1 MNLRIADCGLQNSNF
16 LGNAGS
22 YTMTEPSQGT
32 ALHNSKSAIRNS
44 QSTDLSRYNKKLELI
59 LRTSARIFAEK
70 SYHST
75 SMRDI
80 SRATGVSLAG
90 LYHYCKS
97 KEELLFLIQD
107 HCFGRVLERLEER
120 IKTIEDPL
128 EKFRIFVDN
137 HLSFFAAN
145 MSEMKVLSHEA
156 ESLGG
161 DLHEHVSTRKRQ
173 YTRTARKILSEVQ
186 QTTVGSESHKPRRNG
201 HLKRNRKPVDI
212 TVATYALFGMMN
224 WIYNWYDP
232 RGKLSVSQLVDNITR
247 LFLTGFLSQTSV
259 ALADSGKAEKMSIWR
274 TA

>member
-1 MNLRIADCGLQNSNF
+1 M
-16 LGNAGS
+16 
-22 YTMTEPSQGT
+22 
-32 ALHNSKSAIRNS
+32 SANV
-44 QSTDLSRYNKKLELI
+44 QEDLSRYDQKLELI

-107 HCFGRVLERLEER
+107 HCFGRVLERLEQR
-120 IKTIEDPL
+120 IKGLDDPFQKL
-128 EKFRIFVDN
+128 RVLIDN

-145 MSEMKVLSHEA
+145 MAEMKVLSHEA
-156 ESLGG
+156 ESLSG
-161 DLHEHVSTRKRQ
+161 DLHKHVSSKKERYARL
-173 YTRTARKILSEVQ
+173 ARKILRELQ
-186 QTTVGSESHKPRRNG
+186 QQQSGS
-201 HLKRNRKPVDI
+201 PVDL

-224 WIYNWYDP
+224 WIYNWYDTS
-232 RGKLSVSQLVDNITR
+232 GKLSVSQLVDNISR
-247 LFLTGFLSQTSV
+247 LFLNGFLASAESQFITS
-259 ALADSGKAEKMSIWR
+259 DSTSSEKMNIWR

>member
-1 MNLRIADCGLQNSNF
+1 
-16 LGNAGS
+16 
-22 YTMTEPSQGT
+22 MT
-32 ALHNSKSAIRNS
+32 ND
-44 QSTDLSRYNKKLELI
+44 QSRHDQKLELI

-107 HCFGRVLERLEER
+107 HCFGRVLERVEER
-120 IKTIEDPL
+120 IRGVGDPF
-128 EKFRIFVDN
+128 EKLRIFIDN

-145 MSEMKVLSHEA
+145 MAEMKVLSHEA
-156 ESLGG
+156 ESLAG
-161 DLHEHVSTRKRQ
+161 DLHTKVSTRKEK
-173 YTRTARKILSEVQ
+173 YAKLARRILRDIQ
-186 QTTVGSESHKPRRNG
+186 ESQPANARID
-201 HLKRNRKPVDI
+201 L

-232 RGKLSVSQLVDNITR
+232 SGKLSVNQLVDNITN
-247 LFLTGFLSQTSV
+247 LFLRGFLTSEV
-259 ALADSGKAEKMSIWR
+259 EEFALTKSRTSGNVNVWR

>member
-1 MNLRIADCGLQNSNF
+1 MLQ
-16 LGNAGS
+16 
-22 YTMTEPSQGT
+22 P
-32 ALHNSKSAIRNS
+32 
-44 QSTDLSRYNKKLELI
+44 SRYDQKLEFI
-59 LRTSARIFAEK
+59 LRTAARIFAEK

-80 SRATGVSLAG
+80 SRATNISLAG

-107 HCFGRVLERLEER
+107 NCFGRVLERLEER
-120 IKTIEDPL
+120 LLEVEDPIV
-128 EKFRIFVDN
+128 RHGIFIEN

-161 DLHEHVSTRKRQ
+161 ELYTHVSTRKDK
-173 YTRTARKILSEVQ
+173 YTRLARKILQEVQ
-186 QTTVGSESHKPRRNG
+186 TSRQNKQ
-201 HLKRNRKPVDI
+201 PVDL

-232 RGKLSVSQLVDNITR
+232 HGKLNVNDLAQHLTKLFLGGFAPGVPLQPVSSTAVSQARENL
-247 LFLTGFLSQTSV
+247 
-259 ALADSGKAEKMSIWR
+259 SIWR
-274 TA
+274 AS

>member
-1 MNLRIADCGLQNSNF
+1 MKQWINES
-16 LGNAGS
+16 
-22 YTMTEPSQGT
+22 MT
-32 ALHNSKSAIRNS
+32 
-44 QSTDLSRYNKKLELI
+44 QSRHDQKLELI

-120 IKTIEDPL
+120 LRTASDPSERL
-128 EKFRIFVDN
+128 RIFIDN

-156 ESLGG
+156 DSLEG
-161 DLHEHVSTRKRQ
+161 DLHEQVASKKEKYGRR
-173 YTRTARKILSEVQ
+173 ARKILKDILDKQSRGAQ
-186 QTTVGSESHKPRRNG
+186 
-201 HLKRNRKPVDI
+201 VDL

-232 RGKLSVSQLVDNITR
+232 QGKLSVNQLVDNITH
-247 LFLTGFLSQTSV
+247 LFLTGFLSQRGGPV
-259 ALADSGKAEKMSIWR
+259 AFAESGKAEELSIWR
-274 TA
+274 IA

>member
-1 MNLRIADCGLQNSNF
+1 MSDI
-16 LGNAGS
+16 
-22 YTMTEPSQGT
+22 
-32 ALHNSKSAIRNS
+32 SKY
-44 QSTDLSRYNKKLELI
+44 DKKLEHI

-80 SRATGVSLAG
+80 ARETEVSLSG

-107 HCFGRVLERLEER
+107 HCFGRVSERLEER
-120 IKTIEDPL
+120 IKTVSDPF
-128 EKFRIFVDN
+128 EKLRILIDN

-145 MSEMKVLSHEA
+145 MAEMKVLSHEA
-156 ESLGG
+156 ESLAG
-161 DLHEHVSTRKRQ
+161 DLHKHVTTKKERYARL
-173 YTRTARKILSEVQ
+173 ARKILREIQEQAETRPSGRVP
-186 QTTVGSESHKPRRNG
+186 SPANHANG
-201 HLKRNRKPVDI
+201 RVDL

-232 RGKLSVSQLVDNITR
+232 AGKLSVHQLVDNITR
-247 LFLTGFLSQTSV
+247 LFLNGFLSSSTERLAMPAPRTEKISV
-259 ALADSGKAEKMSIWR
+259 WR

>member
-1 MNLRIADCGLQNSNF
+1 
-16 LGNAGS
+16 
-22 YTMTEPSQGT
+22 MT
-32 ALHNSKSAIRNS
+32 N
-44 QSTDLSRYNKKLELI
+44 DLSRYDQKLEMI

-107 HCFGRVLERLEER
+107 HCFGRVLDRLEER
-120 IKTIEDPL
+120 IELVEEPFERLRVLI
-128 EKFRIFVDN
+128 DN

-145 MSEMKVLSHEA
+145 MAEMKVLSHEA
-156 ESLGG
+156 ESLEG
-161 DLHEHVSTRKRQ
+161 DLHKHVSTKKEH
-173 YTRTARKILSEVQ
+173 YAKLARKILRELQ
-186 QTTVGSESHKPRRNG
+186 EQNG
-201 HLKRNRKPVDI
+201 KRARVDL

-224 WIYNWYDP
+224 WIYNWYDSS
-232 RGKLSVSQLVDNITR
+232 GKLSVNQLVDNITR
-247 LFLTGFLSQTSV
+247 LFLNGFLSSPGEGLSV
-259 ALADSGKAEKMSIWR
+259 APARTNEKVSIWR

>member
-1 MNLRIADCGLQNSNF
+1 MNQF
-16 LGNAGS
+16 
-22 YTMTEPSQGT
+22 
-32 ALHNSKSAIRNS
+32 
-44 QSTDLSRYNKKLELI
+44 SRHDQKLELI

-107 HCFGRVLERLEER
+107 HCFGRVLERFQER
-120 IKTIEDPL
+120 IKSVDDPFQKL
-128 EKFRIFVDN
+128 RIFIEN

-145 MSEMKVLSHEA
+145 MAEMKVLSHEA
-156 ESLGG
+156 ESLEG
-161 DLHEHVSTRKRQ
+161 DLHKHVSTKKERYAKM
-173 YTRTARKILSEVQ
+173 ARKILREIQ
-186 QTTVGSESHKPRRNG
+186 EQNG
-201 HLKRNRKPVDI
+201 NGGAVDL

-232 RGKLSVSQLVDNITR
+232 SGKLSVNHLVDNITR
-247 LFLTGFLSQTSV
+247 LFLNGFLSSSN
-259 ALADSGKAEKMSIWR
+259 ASFSIPPSRAKEKMSVWR

>member
-1 MNLRIADCGLQNSNF
+1 MSTNNSSDLSNF
-16 LGNAGS
+16 D
-22 YTMTEPSQGT
+22 Q
-32 ALHNSKSAIRNS
+32 
-44 QSTDLSRYNKKLELI
+44 KLELI

-90 LYHYCKS
+90 LYHYCRS

-107 HCFGRVLERLEER
+107 HCFARVLERLEQH
-120 IKTIEDPL
+120 IKGVNDPF
-128 EKFRIFVDN
+128 EKLRIFIDN

-145 MSEMKVLSHEA
+145 MAEMKVLSHEA
-156 ESLGG
+156 ESLAG
-161 DLHEHVSTRKRQ
+161 DLHQHVSTKKNKYARL
-173 YTRTARKILSEVQ
+173 ARKILREIQSQ
-186 QTTVGSESHKPRRNG
+186 QRIKPQIE
-201 HLKRNRKPVDI
+201 L

-232 RGKLSVSQLVDNITR
+232 RGKLSVGQLVDNITR
-247 LFLTGFLSQTSV
+247 LFLNGFLSREQAPF
-259 ALADSGKAEKMSIWR
+259 ALADSAGAEKVNIWR

>member
-1 MNLRIADCGLQNSNF
+1 MPN
-16 LGNAGS
+16 
-22 YTMTEPSQGT
+22 
-32 ALHNSKSAIRNS
+32 
-44 QSTDLSRYNKKLELI
+44 DLSRHDQKLELI

-107 HCFGRVLERLEER
+107 HCFGRVLERVEER
-120 IKTIEDPL
+120 IRGVSDPFEQL
-128 EKFRIFVDN
+128 RIFIDN

-145 MSEMKVLSHEA
+145 MAEMKVLSHEA
-156 ESLGG
+156 ESLAG
-161 DLHEHVSTRKRQ
+161 DLHAKVSTRKEKYAKLARRILRDIQ
-173 YTRTARKILSEVQ
+173 ESQTAKARIDL
-186 QTTVGSESHKPRRNG
+186 
-201 HLKRNRKPVDI
+201 

-232 RGKLSVSQLVDNITR
+232 AGKLSVNQLVDNITN
-247 LFLTGFLSQTSV
+247 LFLRGFLTSEV
-259 ALADSGKAEKMSIWR
+259 EPFALTKSRTSGNVNVWR

>member
-1 MNLRIADCGLQNSNF
+1 MNQFTRRDQ
-16 LGNAGS
+16 
-22 YTMTEPSQGT
+22 
-32 ALHNSKSAIRNS
+32 
-44 QSTDLSRYNKKLELI
+44 KLEHI

-80 SRATGVSLAG
+80 ARATGVSLAG

-107 HCFGRVLERLEER
+107 HCFGRVLERFEQR
-120 IKTIEDPL
+120 IAGVDDPL
-128 EKFRIFVDN
+128 TKLHIFVDN

-145 MSEMKVLSHEA
+145 MAEMKVLSHEA
-156 ESLGG
+156 ESLAGE
-161 DLHEHVSTRKRQ
+161 LHREVAAKKEQ
-173 YTRTARKILSEVQ
+173 YARRARKILREIQ
-186 QTTVGSESHKPRRNG
+186 GSETRPSARVRPQSSNG
-201 HLKRNRKPVDI
+201 RVDL

-232 RGKLSVSQLVDNITR
+232 RGKLSVNQLVDNITR
-247 LFLTGFLSQTSV
+247 LFLNGFLSPSTEKFQ
-259 ALADSGKAEKMSIWR
+259 APAERANEKVSIWR

>member
-1 MNLRIADCGLQNSNF
+1 MNFGLRIANFSCRAVSN
-16 LGNAGS
+16 
-22 YTMTEPSQGT
+22 TMAEPSHDAKPT
-32 ALHNSKSAIRNS
+32 ISKSAIRNS
-44 QSTDLSRYNKKLELI
+44 QSDPSRYDQKLELI
-59 LRTSARIFAEK
+59 LRTSARIFAAK

-107 HCFGRVLERLEER
+107 HCFGRVLERLEQR
-120 IKTIEDPL
+120 TRGIDDPF
-128 EKFRIFVDN
+128 EKLRIFIDN

-145 MSEMKVLSHEA
+145 MAEMKVLSHEA
-156 ESLGG
+156 ESLAG

-186 QTTVGSESHKPRRNG
+186 QTVRPGSELRAPRRNG
-201 HLKRNRKPVDI
+201 QLKKNAKPADL

-232 RGKLSVSQLVDNITR
+232 RGKLSVRQLVDNITR
-247 LFLTGFLSQTSV
+247 LFLAGFLSRANES
-259 ALADSGKAEKMSIWR
+259 LGPADSGSAEKVSVWR